1 MQDPSF
7 HPTAPQRNQASGTQ
21 AVFTT
26 GDPGKAPTIPQPRA
40 KRKLDTVVK
49 LGLGV
54 LIGSFLL
61 IWVGMFLSR
70 PDRSIPPYSIGS
82 QEGTVVAVHVPGW
95 TSDAAIETLIERFR
109 KVGRETRDFSKMKI
123 QPTTPGD
130 PAGRYRRITVYIFT
144 HDSWAEPAI
153 LHRYLTTKDSTA
165 ADDQSL
171 REAFEKSVRGFYR
184 LDESEEEG
192 RIGPILR
199 GKDTAGTAAYA
210 RLLFKGPVGPV
221 TSTGGGPAATA
232 PVPSPQSDARADRG
246 L

>member
-7 HPTAPQRNQASGTQ
+7 HPAAPQRDQASETQ
-21 AVFTT
+21 AQFTR
-26 GDPGKAPTIPQPRA
+26 GDSGDARADPKPQA

-95 TSDAAIETLIERFR
+95 TSDAAIEALIERFR
-109 KVGRETRDFSKMKI
+109 KVGRETREFGKMKI
-123 QPTTPGD
+123 QPTTPRD
-130 PAGRYRRITVYIFT
+130 PAGRYRRMTVYIFT

-153 LHRYLTTKDSTA
+153 LHRYLSAKDSTS

-192 RIGPILR
+192 RIGPIVR
-199 GKDTAGTAAYA
+199 GPDTAGTAAYA
-210 RLLFKGPVGPV
+210 RLLFKGPVI
-221 TSTGGGPAATA
+221 STGGGPAATA
-232 PVPSPQSDARADRG
+232 PVPSPQSDARVDRG

>member
-7 HPTAPQRNQASGTQ
+7 HSAAPQRNQASRTQ
-21 AVFTT
+21 VAFTT
-26 GDPGKAPTIPQPRA
+26 GDPGDAKAGPKPQA

-49 LGLGV
+49 LALGV

-109 KVGRETRDFSKMKI
+109 KVARETRDFGKMKI
-123 QPTTPGD
+123 QPTTPHD
-130 PAGRYRRITVYIFT
+130 PAGRYRRMTVYIFT

-153 LHRYLTTKDSTA
+153 LHRYLTAKDSTSA
-165 ADDQSL
+165 EDQSL

-199 GKDTAGTAAYA
+199 GHDTAGIAAYA
-210 RLLFKGPVGPV
+210 RLLFKGPVGA
-221 TSTGGGPAATA
+221 SLRSEAKETGSEAAPTG
-232 PVPSPQSDARADRG
+232 VGTRAR
-246 L
+246 